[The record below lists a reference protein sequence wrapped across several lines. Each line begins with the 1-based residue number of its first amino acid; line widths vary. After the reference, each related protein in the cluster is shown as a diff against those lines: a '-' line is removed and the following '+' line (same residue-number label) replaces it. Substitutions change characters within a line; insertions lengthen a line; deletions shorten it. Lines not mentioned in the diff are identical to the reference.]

1 MWLRAVG
8 EMMIDDDRGGGFV
21 FHECVAHYLLMMLEI
36 FSWLMIGHQILRY
49 MFVIFLPILFHF
61 FNAVCVVFCIFS
73 FQCGYCSFTL
83 FVSPSSDPLGSSN
96 ITLPNFSSV
105 CVCVCV
111 DADITDGYRLMSW
124 KEKRILTQQWISIS
138 EKLF

>member
-1 MWLRAVG
+1 
-8 EMMIDDDRGGGFV
+8 
-21 FHECVAHYLLMMLEI
+21 
-36 FSWLMIGHQILRY
+36 MIGHQILRY

-73 FQCGYCSFTL
+73 FKCGYCSFTL

-96 ITLPNFSSV
+96 ITLSNFSTV